1 MASDSKTVLIVDDE
15 RDTLALLRLALK
27 KAGFRTLVAAS
38 WDEVAER
45 VKENYQ
51 DGRTIDVIVLDLMMP
66 GRSGFD
72 IMRSLQVVLTPIPPV
87 IMLTAVT
94 GFDQQIQAREL
105 GVSRYLTKPTTPT
118 KLIEAINAV
127 ISEKSN

>member
-45 VKENYQ
+45 VKDNYQ

-94 GFDQQIQAREL
+94 GFDQQVQAREL

-127 ISEKSN
+127 ISEKSK

>member
-1 MASDSKTVLIVDDE
+1 MAQTSKTVLVVDDE
-15 RDTLALLRLALK
+15 RDTLSLLRLALN
-27 KAGFRTLVAAS
+27 KAGFQTLIAAS
-38 WDEVAER
+38 WEEVAEK
-45 VKENYQ
+45 VEGHYKQ
-51 DGRTIDVIVLDLMMP
+51 GRLIDVIVLDLMMP

-94 GFDQQIQAREL
+94 GFEQQVQAREL

-118 KLIEAINAV
+118 KLVETIKTVLA
-127 ISEKSN
+127 EKKK

>member
-45 VKENYQ
+45 VKDNYQ

-94 GFDQQIQAREL
+94 GFDQQVQARVL

-127 ISEKSN
+127 ISEKSK